1 MTSPDPRPPT
11 DYRRYRRET
20 DRKLAIAVVLFLLVV
35 GTGLIAIIYRP
46 SAGALAFICLLGG
59 VGIIALLWIL
69 LSLIERWVRD

>member
-1 MTSPDPRPPT
+1 MTPPESGPPT

-35 GTGLIAIIYRP
+35 GTGLIALIYRP
-46 SAGALAFICLLGG
+46 SAGILAFICLLGG

-69 LSLIERWVRD
+69 LTLIERWVGD

>member
-46 SAGALAFICLLGG
+46 SAGALALICLLGG

>member
-1 MTSPDPRPPT
+1 MRSPEPRPPT
-11 DYRRYRRET
+11 DYRRSRREN

-46 SAGALAFICLLGG
+46 SAGITAFVCLLGG

-69 LSLIERWVRD
+69 LTLIERWVGD

>member
-1 MTSPDPRPPT
+1 MTSRDPRPPT
-11 DYRRYRRET
+11 DYRRYRRDT
-20 DRKLAIAVVLFLLVV
+20 DRKLAIAVVLFLLIV

-46 SAGALAFICLLGG
+46 SAGALAFVCLLGG

>member
-1 MTSPDPRPPT
+1 MSFPDPRPPT

-20 DRKLAIAVVLFLLVV
+20 DRKLAIAAVLFLLVV

-46 SAGALAFICLLGG
+46 SAGFLAFICLLGG

-69 LSLIERWVRD
+69 LTLIERWVGD

>member
-1 MTSPDPRPPT
+1 MSSPDPRPPT

-46 SAGALAFICLLGG
+46 SAGILAFICLLGG

-69 LSLIERWVRD
+69 LTLIERWVGD

>member
-20 DRKLAIAVVLFLLVV
+20 DGKLAIAVVLFLLVV

-46 SAGALAFICLLGG
+46 SAGVLALICLLGG

-69 LSLIERWVRD
+69 LSLIERWVGD

>member
-11 DYRRYRRET
+11 DYRRHRRET

-46 SAGALAFICLLGG
+46 SAGGLAFICLLGG

-69 LSLIERWVRD
+69 LSLIERWVGD

>member
-35 GTGLIAIIYRP
+35 GTGLITIIYRP